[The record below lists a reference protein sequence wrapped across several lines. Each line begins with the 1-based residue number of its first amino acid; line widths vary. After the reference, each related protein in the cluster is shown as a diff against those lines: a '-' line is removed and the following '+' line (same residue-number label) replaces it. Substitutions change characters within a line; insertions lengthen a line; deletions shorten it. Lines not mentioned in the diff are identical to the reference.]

1 MKKRNRNRNKQ
12 LNRQFYV
19 PLLGATLASALAL
32 PTISWSQTSEA
43 TLRGYATP
51 NSEITARNVA
61 TGALRH
67 TTAGSDGGYV
77 LVGLPAGTY
86 RVDAGPGTEQTITL
100 SVASD
105 ESLNLGAG
113 GAEVTGTLEEII
125 VKATRLFETK
135 TSEVADVVELHEIE
149 TLPQYTRNFLE
160 FADTVPG
167 MQFQIDSNG
176 NTSLRGGAQLD
187 EAINVFIDGVG
198 QKDYVAQGSGVTG
211 QSGSGQNGDPGNP
224 FPQLA
229 IGEYKVI
236 TSNYKAEYGD
246 AASAIIVAQTKSGTN
261 QFQGEAF
268 ADFTNQNFRA
278 ETPAEASAAT
288 GKTKAPS
295 WEYGVAEGG
304 PIIQDVLHFF
314 VTWEHKSLAEQN
326 VVYPGGNVTTAFVDT
341 LGLPTSVTSQFGPTT
356 NPFKEDLAFGKL
368 DFEPTA
374 SDRFELTAKLREE
387 TQVSGAAG
395 QTATSAS
402 QQYKNNDNR
411 WNLLWQHNADRWT
424 NEMRVDYQNTVSTT
438 SSTNDNPQNNY
449 IYFPAA
455 PANSPADLLIQVG
468 GPGSGTGFRYGQTGP
483 EILDDFTLPN
493 LQWAG
498 EHTVKFGARFQAVD
512 LTSSVSS
519 SNLNDA
525 SYYWAVTAAG
535 VSPYPFEVQF
545 PQLTQG
551 FGSAGVTTSDKQYG
565 LYLQDDWAINKHLLI
580 NAGVRW
586 DYEIVPAYLNF
597 VTPTNVVDAIN
608 GPFCG
613 NPAIAGCIPPSGA
626 YAGYSYGQVLA
637 IGGGPY
643 PYPGININN
652 YISTGHNRKA
662 PSNDIA
668 PRLGFSYDINEDGMY
683 VPFGAYG
690 RSYNRNLFGT
700 ESLETTKIALNSNPQ
715 AYFPNIPNQDDFGA
729 CGTAADV
736 NPTNHCYT
744 WNPAYLT
751 PAGLASF
758 LTSPTSHEVDM
769 LNNNL
774 KTPYSDQFS
783 IGFRSKLGD
792 WNTAV
797 TLSDVRSYDTILGH
811 WGGRYNNG
819 QIYQGGAQWGAQG
832 VPGVGSLILWDNGGE
847 DEDLSLGLQLTKPY
861 TRESGWSMTIAYT
874 YSDAFQNN
882 SSGDEAGYIAGY
894 NQYLFDLPYPADYKM
909 LPSVAVPRHRVVVT
923 YSHDLP
929 WNFVVAGKLTLATP
943 IPIDGAYGIPNC
955 PPATNQYNGCT
966 VETSGQPSE
975 TLGYRDL
982 DVQVTKNFEISHDIT
997 AYIRADVLNVFNYD
1011 NFDPT
1016 AYIWNQTSTP
1026 TFNTTGPIVGFPR
1039 TFKLYGGVKW

>member
-12 LNRQFYV
+12 LNRQFFV

-43 TLRGYATP
+43 TLRGSAAP

-61 TGALRH
+61 TGAMRH
-67 TTAGSDGGYV
+67 TTAGSDGSYI
-77 LVGLPAGTY
+77 LVGLPPGTY

-100 SVASD
+100 LVASD

-135 TSEVADVVELHEIE
+135 TSEVSEVVELHEIE

-198 QKDYVAQGSGVTG
+198 QKDYVAQGSGITG

-261 QFQGEAF
+261 EFKGEAF
-268 ADFTNQNFRA
+268 ADYTNQNFRA
-278 ETPAEASAAT
+278 ETPSEAASAT
-288 GKTKAPS
+288 GKAKAPS
-295 WEYGVAEGG
+295 WEYGLAEGG
-304 PIIQDVLHFF
+304 PIIRDVLHFF
-314 VTWEHKSLAEQN
+314 VTWEHKSLSEQN
-326 VVYPGGNVTTAFVDT
+326 VVYPGDDGLLTTAQ
-341 LGLPTSVTSQFGPTT
+341 LNALLPASVSSQFGPTT

-368 DFEPTA
+368 DFEPNDT
-374 SDRFELTAKLREE
+374 DRFELSAKLREE
-387 TQVSGAAG
+387 TQISGASG

-411 WNLLWQHNADRWT
+411 WNLLWQHSADRWV
-424 NEMRVDYQNTVSTT
+424 NEMRVNYQNTVSTT

-449 IYFPAA
+449 TYYPDGAG
-455 PANSPADLLIQVG
+455 PGPSYNLISVG
-468 GPGSGTGFRYGQTGP
+468 GPGSGTGFRYGQQGP
-483 EILDDFTLPN
+483 EVSDDFTLPN

-498 EHTVKFGARFQAVD
+498 DHTVKFGARFQAVN

-525 SYYWAVTAAG
+525 SYYYAVTAAG
-535 VSPYPFEVQF
+535 VSANPYEVQF

-551 FGSAGVTTSDKQYG
+551 FGSSGVTTDDKQYG
-565 LYLQDDWAINKHLLI
+565 IYLQDDWAINKHLLI
-580 NAGVRW
+580 NVGARW
-586 DYEIVPAYLNF
+586 DYEKVPAYLNF

-613 NPAIAGCIPPSGA
+613 NPAIAGCVPPANAAAS
-626 YAGYSYGQVLA
+626 YASILA
-637 IGGGPY
+637 LGGPN
-643 PYPGININN
+643 YPGIDINN
-652 YISTGHNRKA
+652 YISNGHNRKA
-662 PSNDIA
+662 PTNDIA

-715 AYFPNIPNQDDFGA
+715 VYFPNNTIPQVDAFGPCA
-729 CGTAADV
+729 TAADV
-736 NPTNHCYT
+736 NPTNHCYV
-744 WNPAYLT
+744 WNPTYLT

-792 WNTAV
+792 WNAGV
-797 TLSDVRSYDTILGH
+797 TVSDVKSYDTILGH
-811 WGGRYNNG
+811 YGNRYNNG
-819 QIYQGGAQWGAQG
+819 QFFQNGNQWGGMG
-832 VPGVGSLILWDNGGE
+832 VPGVGTLILWDNGGE

-861 TRESGWSMTIAYT
+861 TRESGWSMSIAYT

-894 NQYLFDLPYPADYKM
+894 NQYLFDKPYPADYAL

-943 IPIDGAYGIPNC
+943 IPIDGAYC
-955 PPATNQYNGCT
+955 CQLNQYGGE
-966 VETSGQPSE
+966 VSETSGQPSE

-982 DVQVTKNFEISHDIT
+982 DVQVTKNFDISHDIS
-997 AYIRADVLNVFNYD
+997 AYVRLDVLNVFNYY

-1016 AYIWNQTSTP
+1016 AYNWNQTSTP

-1039 TFKLYGGVKW
+1039 TLKIYGGVKW

>member
-12 LNRQFYV
+12 LNRKFYV

-43 TLRGYATP
+43 TLRGFATP
-51 NSEITARNVA
+51 NSEVTARNVA

-77 LVGLPAGTY
+77 LVGLVPGTY

-135 TSEVADVVELHEIE
+135 TSEVAEVVELHEIE

-229 IGEYKVI
+229 IGEYKVV

-246 AASAIIVAQTKSGTN
+246 AASAVIIAQTKSGTN
-261 QFQGEAF
+261 EFQGEAF
-268 ADFTNQNFRA
+268 ADYTNQNMRA
-278 ETPAEASAAT
+278 ETPAEAAAAQ

-295 WEYGVAEGG
+295 WEYGLAQGG
-304 PIIQDVLHFF
+304 PIIKDVLHFF

-326 VVYPGGNVTTAFVDT
+326 VVYPGGNITTAQADA

-374 SDRFELTAKLREE
+374 NDRFELTGKLREE
-387 TQVSGAAG
+387 TQISGAAG

-402 QQYKNNDNR
+402 QQYKNDDNR
-411 WNLLWQHNADRWT
+411 WNLLWQHSADRWV
-424 NEMRVDYQNTVSTT
+424 NELRVDYQNTVSTT

-449 IYFPAA
+449 IYFPNAGTANPAA
-455 PANSPADLLIQVG
+455 GNFEVISVG
-468 GPGSGTGFRYGQTGP
+468 GPGSGTGFRYGQTGT
-483 EILDDFTLPN
+483 EVKDDFTLPD

-498 EHTVKFGARFQAVD
+498 EHTVKFGARFQAID
-512 LTSSVSS
+512 LSAATSS

-535 VSPYPFEVQF
+535 VSANPFEVQF
-545 PQLTQG
+545 PQLTSG
-551 FGSAGVTTSDKQYG
+551 FGSSGITTSDKQYG
-565 LYLQDDWAINKHLLI
+565 LYLQDDWAIDKHLLI

-586 DYEIVPAYLNF
+586 DYEKVPAYLNF
-597 VTPTNVVDAIN
+597 VTPANVVAAIN

-613 NPAIAGCIPPSGA
+613 PVANPVPGCTNPLNGS
-626 YAGYSYGQVLA
+626 YASILA
-637 IGGGPY
+637 LGGPN
-643 PYPGININN
+643 YPGIDINN
-652 YISTGHNRKA
+652 YISTGNNRKA
-662 PSNDIA
+662 PTNNFA

-683 VPFGAYG
+683 VPFAAYG
-690 RSYNRNLFGT
+690 RSFNRNLFST

-715 AYFPNIPNQDDFGA
+715 AYFPNAYGLDAFGA
-729 CGTAADV
+729 CATAADE
-736 NPTNHCYT
+736 NPTNHCYA
-744 WNPAYLT
+744 WSPAYGT
-751 PAGLASF
+751 PAGLAAF
-758 LTSPTSHEVDM
+758 ATNPNSHEVDM

-783 IGFRSKLGD
+783 VGFRSKLGD
-792 WNTAV
+792 WNTTV
-797 TLSDVRSYDTILGH
+797 TLSDVKSYDTILGH

-819 QIYQGGAQWGAQG
+819 QFFQNGNQWGGQG
-832 VPGVGSLILWDNGGE
+832 VPGVGSLILWDNGGN
-847 DEDLSLGLQLTKPY
+847 DEDLQLGVQLVKPY

-882 SSGDEAGYIAGY
+882 SSGDEAGYNAGY

-909 LPSVAVPRHRVVVT
+909 LPSVAVPKHRLVVT

-929 WNFVVAGKLTLATP
+929 WNFVVAGKVTLATP
-943 IPIDGAYGIPNC
+943 QPIDGAYCCVAGY
-955 PPATNQYNGCT
+955 NQYGGSV
-966 VETSGQPSE
+966 VESSGQPSE

-982 DVQVTKNFEISHDIT
+982 DLQVTKNFDISHDIS
-997 AYIRADVLNVFNYD
+997 AYVRADVLNVFNYS

-1016 AYIWNQTSTP
+1016 AYIWPQTGTP
-1026 TFNTTGPIVGFPR
+1026 QFNTSGPIVGFPR
-1039 TFKLYGGVKW
+1039 TLKIYGGVKW